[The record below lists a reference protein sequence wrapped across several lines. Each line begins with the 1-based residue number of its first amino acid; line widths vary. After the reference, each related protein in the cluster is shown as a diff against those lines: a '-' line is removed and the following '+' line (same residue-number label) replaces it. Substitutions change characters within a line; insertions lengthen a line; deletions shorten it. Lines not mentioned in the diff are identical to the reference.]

1 MNLLNNKL
9 EIKNITKSYNNVEII
24 KDISLNLKQNETIS
38 LLGVSGIGKTTLFDI
53 IAGLSEPDSGKV
65 ILNGADITKKPGK
78 IGYMLQKDLLLS
90 YKNIIDN
97 VSLPL
102 VIRGKKKK
110 EAREYAMRYLEQ
122 FGLLGYENMYPN
134 SLSGGMRQ
142 RAALLRTYL
151 FNSEVLLLDEPF
163 SALDIQTKAEMQKW
177 FLDISNKIQLSTI
190 FITHNLSEAIELSD
204 RIFVMANIPGQ
215 IVKEFVIDKNNK
227 DNKNLKDEISNY
239 F

>member
-1 MNLLNNKL
+1 MNSLNNKL
-9 EIKNITKSYNNVEII
+9 EIKNITKSYNNLEII

-53 IAGLSEPDSGKV
+53 IAGLSEPDSGEI
-65 ILNGADITKKPGK
+65 ILNGADITKRPGK
-78 IGYMLQKDLLLS
+78 IGYMLQKDLLLP

-110 EAREYAMRYLEQ
+110 EAREYAMKYLEQ
-122 FGLLGYENMYPN
+122 FGLLGYENMYPA

-177 FLDISNKIQLSTI
+177 FLDISKKMQLSTI

-215 IVKEFVIDKNNK
+215 IVKEFVIDRNNKNNR
-227 DNKNLKDEISNY
+227 DLKNEISNY